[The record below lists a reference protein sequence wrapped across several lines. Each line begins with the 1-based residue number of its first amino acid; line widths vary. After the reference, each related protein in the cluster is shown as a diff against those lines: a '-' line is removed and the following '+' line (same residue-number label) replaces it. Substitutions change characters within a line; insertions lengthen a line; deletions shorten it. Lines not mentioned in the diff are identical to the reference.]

1 MNMLELIKKLLL
13 QIIRDIDTGNSNLTE
28 EEQLKAIEE
37 INNFTRKDVGL
48 SKHQAYTYLNM
59 SRSNFDRLI
68 KEGKI
73 PKGKK
78 INGFKE
84 LRWYKK
90 DLNKVKQD

>member
-1 MNMLELIKKLLL
+1 MLELIKKLLL
-13 QIIRDIDTGNSNLTE
+13 QIIKDIDTGNSNLTE

-37 INNFTRKDVGL
+37 INNFTRKDIGL
-48 SKHQAYTYLNM
+48 SKYQAYTYLNM

-90 DLNKVKQD
+90 DLNKVKQY